1 MKISTRGR
9 YALRFLMDLA
19 LHGGE
24 RYIPLR
30 EISARQDI
38 SLKYLEQI
46 VSLFQKNGF
55 LKSTR
60 GASGGYVLARNPE
73 EISVGDV
80 LRALEGSLE
89 PVKCAAF
96 SDGEECMAAGG
107 CVTKYVWQKIN
118 ESISRTVDEIHLD
131 ELVQE
136 SKELNPSG
144 ECENPKCGN

>member
-9 YALRFLMDLA
+9 YALRFMMDLA

-60 GASGGYVLARNPE
+60 GASGGYRLARPARDYTAGDILLITEGPLAPVACLETEANDCPRKDACGTLSFWTGLYQV
-73 EISVGDV
+73 INDYVDSVTLVD
-80 LRALEGSLE
+80 LCER
-89 PVKCAAF
+89 
-96 SDGEECMAAGG
+96 
-107 CVTKYVWQKIN
+107 QKEFGPDFCI
-118 ESISRTVDEIHLD
+118 
-131 ELVQE
+131 
-136 SKELNPSG
+136 
-144 ECENPKCGN
+144 